1 VVDVRD
7 DAEVADQLGRG
18 ERLVGKRG
26 HSAVLKWQQ
35 GIESWSHGMNSAL
48 RAALQDRSLSAA

>member
-18 ERLVGKRG
+18 ERLVGERG
-26 HSAVLKWQQ
+26 HSAVLKWQR
-35 GIESWSHGMNSAL
+35 GIASWSHGTNSAL
-48 RAALQDRSLSAA
+48 RAALQG